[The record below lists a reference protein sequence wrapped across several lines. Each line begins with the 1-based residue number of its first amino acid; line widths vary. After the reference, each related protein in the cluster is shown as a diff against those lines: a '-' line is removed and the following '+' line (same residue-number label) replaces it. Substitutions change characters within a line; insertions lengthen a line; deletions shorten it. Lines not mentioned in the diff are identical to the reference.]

1 MNPSTALFASR
12 RMCGIAHTMVYS
24 DSKCSITIIWVHVLH
39 EADQV
44 SYDVAEH
51 IWRWNYLTFL
61 LPLLLMSRGNILLVL
76 SFLRAGLLVLNVF
89 RNGAST
95 KIVLFA
101 KKKYKKLS

>member
-51 IWRWNYLTFL
+51 IWRWNYL
-61 LPLLLMSRGNILLVL
+61 
-76 SFLRAGLLVLNVF
+76 
-89 RNGAST
+89 
-95 KIVLFA
+95 
-101 KKKYKKLS
+101 